1 MATDNFESVVN
12 YTTKLSMFEG
22 PLDLLLHLIKKAEI
36 DIKDVFVSE
45 VTNQFLSYVQNSDIS
60 IEEEGEYLQIAATII
75 EIKSKSVI
83 PNEEIQAEVDEEKR
97 LFIERLQQ
105 HEEYKLYLSSL
116 DKLKALETTD
126 IFYKSPD
133 DSVGE
138 VKVVY
143 TDFNLNGLINAFT
156 DLLKRVDVKEV
167 KKNTEKEIPKEVF
180 TVKQKLDYIV
190 DVLKTEQK
198 IVFTDLFILDRVTRT
213 ELITTFQALL
223 ELIKHQIVK
232 VKQEGTFSQITLEYN
247 SEGGEEVVEI
257 DEYN

>member
-1 MATDNFESVVN
+1 M
-12 YTTKLSMFEG
+12 
-22 PLDLLLHLIKKAEI
+22 
-36 DIKDVFVSE
+36 
-45 VTNQFLSYVQNSDIS
+45 
-60 IEEEGEYLQIAATII
+60 
-75 EIKSKSVI
+75 
-83 PNEEIQAEVDEEKR
+83 
-97 LFIERLQQ
+97 
-105 HEEYKLYLSSL
+105 
-116 DKLKALETTD
+116 
-126 IFYKSPD
+126 
-133 DSVGE
+133 
-138 VKVVY
+138 
-143 TDFNLNGLINAFT
+143 NGLINAFT

-198 IVFTDLFILDRVTRT
+198 IVFTDLFILDRVTRN

-247 SEGGEEVVEI
+247 TEGGEEVVEI